1 MVAPNQIIFS
11 VFFSLALLMVI
22 QDADAQDANYDEA
35 KVPIYELP
43 NPLLSTDGT
52 KVDSEQSW
60 AKRRVEIL
68 QLFKDHVY
76 GALPDT
82 LLKDIRIKS
91 DTIKEVQIEL
101 AVGSETGETVT
112 AKLREVKLSLVSDN
126 QPDNQVDLNLLMF
139 LPLNHS
145 NTTPAFLGY
154 NFQGN
159 HTVNASAHITLPT
172 VWNKDRQSVLGTEE
186 HRGSQAGRWPVGLIV
201 SKGFGL
207 VTAYY
212 GDIDPDFDDQFQNG
226 VHGFYPKLQNR
237 PDNWSSIGAWSW
249 GLQRVMDFLE
259 SEALIDTSRVAL
271 LGHSRLGKTSLWAG
285 ATDDRFAIVISNN
298 SGCGGA
304 ALARRQYGETVG
316 RINKVFPHW
325 FCEKHKSYN
334 DNENAMPVDQHMLI
348 SLIAP
353 RPVYIASAQEDRWAD
368 PTGEFLSAFHASPVY
383 EVLGKK
389 GLDIEQPDMPEI
401 EHPIGESVG
410 YHIRSG
416 KHDVTRYDWEQFLKF
431 ARRHFE

>member
-1 MVAPNQIIFS
+1 
-11 VFFSLALLMVI
+11 
-22 QDADAQDANYDEA
+22 
-35 KVPIYELP
+35 
-43 NPLLSTDGT
+43 
-52 KVDSEQSW
+52 
-60 AKRRVEIL
+60 
-68 QLFKDHVY
+68 
-76 GALPDT
+76 
-82 LLKDIRIKS
+82 
-91 DTIKEVQIEL
+91 
-101 AVGSETGETVT
+101 
-112 AKLREVKLSLVSDN
+112 
-126 QPDNQVDLNLLMF
+126 
-139 LPLNHS
+139 
-145 NTTPAFLGY
+145 
-154 NFQGN
+154 
-159 HTVNASAHITLPT
+159 
-172 VWNKDRQSVLGTEE
+172 
-186 HRGSQAGRWPVGLIV
+186 
-201 SKGFGL
+201 
-207 VTAYY
+207 
-212 GDIDPDFDDQFQNG
+212 
-226 VHGFYPKLQNR
+226 
-237 PDNWSSIGAWSW
+237 
-249 GLQRVMDFLE
+249 MDFLE

-416 KHDVTRYDWEQFLKF
+416 KHDVTRYDWDQFLKF
-431 ARRHFE
+431 ARRNFE